1 MSSPDF
7 SENTELECK
16 GALGLFVLAV
26 GAIMLRRRR
35 RAIGSSGRSPSVQF
49 DHAYR
54 WGLKAAQAGLPR
66 HANPYRASHVRAAW
80 EIGYAS
86 HASGGLERYR
96 HR

>member
-1 MSSPDF
+1 M
-7 SENTELECK
+7 
-16 GALGLFVLAV
+16 
-26 GAIMLRRRR
+26 
-35 RAIGSSGRSPSVQF
+35 QF

-80 EIGYAS
+80 EIGYAR